1 MRDRRVYAGTSSFES
16 KMLRPRRSRGALI
29 VFEGCDRAGKST
41 QCRKLVPVLNER
53 NIKAEYMGFP
63 GKCSRIC

>member
-1 MRDRRVYAGTSSFES
+1 MFAPNCG
-16 KMLRPRRSRGALI
+16 RGALI

-41 QCRKLVPVLNER
+41 QCRKLVQILNER
-53 NIKAEYMGFP
+53 NIKAECIAFP

>member
-1 MRDRRVYAGTSSFES
+1 MFETQC
-16 KMLRPRRSRGALI
+16 SRGALI

-41 QCRKLVPVLNER
+41 QCRKLVQILNER